1 VNPQLEERLRYCKN
15 LPTIPAIA
23 MRVVELAGQPEVGLP
38 DIAQLISRDPGL
50 SIKVLKVAN
59 SPLYGFRRK
68 TDNLRQAMN
77 VLGLNAV
84 ITLSLSFSLA
94 GSLRDIER
102 TGFDTEHY
110 WRRSVI
116 AAIAAR
122 ALGTQLGMKTG
133 DELMLAG
140 LLQDIGML
148 VFHAVLQE
156 EYHKVVADKSNHN
169 AVIDAERRAFGADH
183 AEAGAWLIHQWNLP
197 DYLQQLIAASHAPN
211 DPAIPSELSSMA
223 NCVALSGLIAD
234 AMLHPDNDILSTQA
248 VNGAE
253 EFLGMDANT
262 YRSAL
267 DLIAASLPEVSE
279 IFEIKPIEP
288 LQTAVLQDQANE
300 IMMIRHLRMHEE
312 VNQVRRI
319 ADELATRSQILEDQV
334 HKDSLTGLYNRGH
347 FDAVLHKEF
356 IHATEQDWSLSV
368 AFIDLDN
375 FKQVNDSF
383 GHKVGDEI
391 LKSIADVMRSH
402 TRQSDIL
409 ARYGGEEFVAILPG
423 TNAAGACKLFE
434 RIIAAVR
441 ALDHA
446 GLTNQPLFVTLSIGV
461 ATHMDD
467 GKCFDTASELL
478 QAADDAMYA
487 AKNAG
492 RNRLIVHADQA
503 PGKQDDSLP

>member
-1 VNPQLEERLRYCKN
+1 
-15 LPTIPAIA
+15 
-23 MRVVELAGQPEVGLP
+23 
-38 DIAQLISRDPGL
+38 
-50 SIKVLKVAN
+50 
-59 SPLYGFRRK
+59 
-68 TDNLRQAMN
+68 
-77 VLGLNAV
+77 
-84 ITLSLSFSLA
+84 
-94 GSLRDIER
+94 
-102 TGFDTEHY
+102 
-110 WRRSVI
+110 
-116 AAIAAR
+116 
-122 ALGTQLGMKTG
+122 
-133 DELMLAG
+133 
-140 LLQDIGML
+140 
-148 VFHAVLQE
+148 
-156 EYHKVVADKSNHN
+156 
-169 AVIDAERRAFGADH
+169 
-183 AEAGAWLIHQWNLP
+183 
-197 DYLQQLIAASHAPN
+197 
-211 DPAIPSELSSMA
+211 
-223 NCVALSGLIAD
+223 
-234 AMLHPDNDILSTQA
+234 MLHPDNDILSTQA

-312 VNQVRRI
+312 VNQVRR
-319 ADELATRSQILEDQV
+319 AAEELTTRSQILEDQV

-347 FDAVLHKEF
+347 FDAILHKEF
-356 IHATEQDWSLSV
+356 IHATEQDWPLSV

-375 FKQVNDSF
+375 FKRVNDSF

-402 TRQSDIL
+402 TRQSDVL
-409 ARYGGEEFVAILPG
+409 ARYGGEEFVAIFPG
-423 TNAAGACKLFE
+423 TNSAGACKLFE

-446 GLTNQPLFVTLSIGV
+446 GLTNQPLFVTLSIGI
-461 ATHMDD
+461 ATHMDED
-467 GKCFDTASELL
+467 QCFDTTSELL
-478 QAADDAMYA
+478 QAADAAMYA

>member
-1 VNPQLEERLRYCKN
+1 MNPQLEEQLRFCKN

-23 MRVVELAGQPEVGLP
+23 IRVVELAGQSEVGLP
-38 DIAQLISRDPGL
+38 DVAKLISRDPAL
-50 SIKVLKVAN
+50 AIKVLKVAN

-84 ITLSLSFSLA
+84 ITLTLSFSLA
-94 GSLRDIER
+94 GALRDVKR
-102 TGFDTEHY
+102 AGFDTEHY

-116 AAIAAR
+116 AAVAAR
-122 ALGTQLGMKTG
+122 ALGTQLGMKTSE
-133 DELMLAG
+133 ELMLAG

-148 VFHAVLQE
+148 VFHAVRQE
-156 EYHKVVADKSNHN
+156 DYRKVMAGKINHN
-169 AVIDAERRAFGADH
+169 AVIEAERMAFGADH
-183 AEAGAWLIHQWNLP
+183 AEVGAWLIRQWNLP
-197 DYLQQLIAASHAPN
+197 AYLHQLIAASHTPN
-211 DPAIPSELSSMA
+211 NSTIPPELSAMA
-223 NCVALSGLIAD
+223 NCVALSGMIAD
-234 AMLHPDNDILSTQA
+234 GMLHPDNDTFAARAIK
-248 VNGAE
+248 GADE
-253 EFLGMDANT
+253 LLGMDANA
-262 YRSAL
+262 YSSAL
-267 DLIAASLPEVSE
+267 DLLATSLPEVSE
-279 IFEIKPIEP
+279 IFEIKLIEP
-288 LQTAVLQDQANE
+288 AQAAALQDQANE

-312 VNQVRRI
+312 VNQVRR
-319 ADELATRSQILEDQV
+319 AAEELTARSQILEDKV

-347 FDAVLHKEF
+347 FDAILHKEF
-356 IHATEQDWSLSV
+356 IHATEQDWPLSV

-402 TRQSDIL
+402 TRQSDLL

-441 ALDHA
+441 SLDHT
-446 GLTNQPLFVTLSIGV
+446 GLANQPLYVTLSIGV
-461 ATHMDD
+461 ATHMDA
-467 GKCFDTASELL
+467 GQYFDSASKLL

-492 RNRLIVHADQA
+492 RNRLVVHSDRS
-503 PGKQDDSLP
+503 PGEQEDSAG